1 MDWDDPD
8 DWDENAEWENWRA
21 EIDRLVDVNVD
32 DYGVLDH
39 AEGWTIRQL
48 GELLIARAQD
58 HNGDRYAE
66 LAALREALTEGR
78 QTSSLANVMSR
89 LSDAFCCA
97 FGAGHDIAFER
108 ALDALN
114 QALESIARHRD
125 RQSSE
130 VGRASEAT
138 ASDSELPEF

>member
-1 MDWDDPD
+1 MRSAAPSGP
-8 DWDENAEWENWRA
+8 
-21 EIDRLVDVNVD
+21 VTT
-32 DYGVLDH
+32 YGVLDH

-97 FGAGHDIAFER
+97 FGIAFER